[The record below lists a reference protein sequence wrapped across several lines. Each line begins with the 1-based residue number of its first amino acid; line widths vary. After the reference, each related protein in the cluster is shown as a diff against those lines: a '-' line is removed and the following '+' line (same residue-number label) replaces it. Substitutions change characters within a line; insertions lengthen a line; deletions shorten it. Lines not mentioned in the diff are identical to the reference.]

1 MASGMTGARYHEHA
15 SLSPME
21 PKRRLPVLKDAG
33 GDGDAPRAPWQWV
46 GFGALAIIAVWVPLT
61 WLSLLAAVRVGEA
74 PHAAAIAARL
84 LVLAGGLAA
93 GALAGGYL
101 IGRWGTAGV
110 GTREAALAALVA
122 ALAATALAWGT
133 GGVSF
138 GSLATVVVAV
148 PPAALGARLGLRRRH

>member
-1 MASGMTGARYHEHA
+1 
-15 SLSPME
+15 ME

-61 WLSLLAAVRVGEA
+61 WLSLLAAVRVGETQRA
-74 PHAAAIAARL
+74 DAIAARVL
-84 LVLAGGLAA
+84 ILAGGLAL
-93 GALAGGYL
+93 GALGGGYL
-101 IGRWGTAGV
+101 LGRWGTAGV
-110 GTREAALAALVA
+110 GMREAALAALVA

-138 GSLATVVVAV
+138 GSLATIVIAV
-148 PPAALGARLGLRRRH
+148 PWAALGARLGLRRRQ